1 MLTCCFPCAIVY
13 ADNLEKCLA
22 LSRSFRR
29 SQLSGRETASEGKA
43 KLLTVPLSGRN
54 GRFFLAVRSLWLLPI
69 IALLKL
75 NDDLLERRKPLR
87 VKEEKNGKARGGNE
101 VV

>member
-1 MLTCCFPCAIVY
+1 
-13 ADNLEKCLA
+13 
-22 LSRSFRR
+22 
-29 SQLSGRETASEGKA
+29 LSGRETASEGKA

-75 NDDLLERRKPLR
+75 NDDDLLERRKPLR